1 MERYYIVKNG
11 RIEGSTATRENAID
25 FIRVHQEEEKRR
37 HQWLRAEFS
46 IIKGTEEF
54 INYEK

>member
-1 MERYYIVKNG
+1 MERYFVVKDG
-11 RIEGSTATRENAID
+11 RIEGSAATRENALD
-25 FIRVHQEEEKRR
+25 LIRAYQEAEKKA

-46 IIKGTEEF
+46 LIKGTEEF